1 MGQYL
6 TTTKTTTIGEENVT
20 AISAGIVTSDT
31 SALNQSN
38 HINDYIPGQ
47 IPTQKVEYKSGFEF
61 PVQKTSNAN
70 TPTTVTDPDEPVIQI
85 SSVPVELTKPTEMSS
100 QMWCYQC
107 SKPKYE
113 VIVGRETQGAC
124 NDISHQ

>member
-6 TTTKTTTIGEENVT
+6 TTIKPTASGEENVT

-47 IPTQKVEYKSGFEF
+47 IPVQKVELKSGFEF
-61 PVQKTSNAN
+61 PVQNPSNVNTSTTSN
-70 TPTTVTDPDEPVIQI
+70 PDEPVIQI

-113 VIVGRETQGAC
+113 VIVGRETQGCC